1 MFYQECKFRL
11 GSYQYNVEQMTFL
24 LAGLDQDLA
33 RQNILLEYMR
43 VTQLQAPDDIF
54 TWREI
59 GNYSISGF
67 RSQIHICIYNFSSDT
82 ASFPSRLEMKRR
94 SFKFFFNNY
103 IPCAMFVVVSWVSF
117 LIPPDLIPGRSS
129 RLAQHFSSKH

>member
-43 VTQLQAPDDIF
+43 VTQLRAPDDIF

-67 RSQIHICIYNFSSDT
+67 RSQKHICIYLN
-82 ASFPSRLEMKRR
+82 MQ
-94 SFKFFFNNY
+94 
-103 IPCAMFVVVSWVSF
+103 F
-117 LIPPDLIPGRSS
+117 LG
-129 RLAQHFSSKH
+129 